1 MLEQYIQT
9 NYNTLA
15 NIARTITHNR
25 TPDWE
30 DLLSEVVLVI
40 LESDRARMEALIGRN
55 QMRYWVTR
63 IMLNQ
68 YNSSTSPY
76 HYKYRMHTVRH
87 RKADPE
93 IRRWLAE
100 GDRDEIQ
107 AREVMLEYV
116 EEALKDMDYFDRMV
130 TTIYYKHGHS
140 LNTLAAETGI
150 SRTTLYKAIK
160 RTRHAI
166 AEKLK
171 DAK

>member
-1 MLEQYIQT
+1 MLTQYIQT

-25 TPDWE
+25 HPDWE
-30 DLLSEVVLVI
+30 DLLSEVVLVL
-40 LESDRARMEALIGRN
+40 LESDRARMDALVKRK

-68 YNSSTSPY
+68 YNSTTSPY

-87 RKADPE
+87 RKADTE
-93 IRRWLAE
+93 IRHWLDY
-100 GDRDEIQ
+100 GDPDEQ
-107 AREVMLEYV
+107 QDREAMLGHV
-116 EEALKDMDYFDRMV
+116 EDALRDMDYFDRMV
-130 TTIYYKHGHS
+130 TTIYYKHNHS
-140 LNTLAAETGI
+140 LNTLARETGI

-166 AEKLK
+166 AKQIKGQE
-171 DAK
+171 